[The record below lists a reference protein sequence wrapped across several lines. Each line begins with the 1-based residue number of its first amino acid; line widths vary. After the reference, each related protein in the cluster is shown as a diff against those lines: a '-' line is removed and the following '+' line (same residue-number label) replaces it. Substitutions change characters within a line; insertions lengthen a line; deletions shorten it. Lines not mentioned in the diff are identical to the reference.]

1 MPCGGCRQVLVEAER
16 RQGTPLRIIL
26 QVRDENVMIS
36 ESALNL
42 MPFAFDAKGL
52 GVALED

>member
-1 MPCGGCRQVLVEAER
+1 
-16 RQGTPLRIIL
+16 
-26 QVRDENVMIS
+26 VMIS